1 MAQAFAMNSYLG
13 KQILALVRD
22 GDYAH
27 AGEEEA
33 IELALA
39 GLAKD
44 ASRRLLDA
52 GCGRGGTASYMQ
64 RHGWGRV
71 TGVDLEPKSIDY
83 ARDAFPD
90 GAFMCCDIHDV
101 GAHVGDGFDAVVMFN
116 VLYAIADQAGA
127 LRALAGRAKSGA
139 DLMVFDYVDLGGYA
153 QAPVLD
159 AGRPFL
165 PHPLKI
171 DRVEGLL
178 RDGGWRLQ
186 SVADISA
193 EYRRWYA
200 ALVER
205 VAEKRAAI
213 EALAGADAYEHVHGR
228 YAGLLAAIESGH
240 LGGAVVRATK
250 ARA

>member
-1 MAQAFAMNSYLG
+1 MADAFAMNSYLG

-39 GLAKD
+39 SLPKD

-52 GCGRGGTASYMQ
+52 GCGRGGTAAYMQ

-71 TGVDLEPKSIDY
+71 TGVDLEPKSIEY
-83 ARDAFPD
+83 ARGAFPD
-90 GAFMCCDIHDV
+90 GSFICCDIHDV
-101 GAHVGDGFDAVVMFN
+101 GAHVAGGFDAVVMFN

-127 LRALAGRAKSGA
+127 LRALSGRAKPGA
-139 DLMVFDYVDLGGYA
+139 DLVVFDYVDLGGYA

-165 PHPLKI
+165 PHPINTDEL
-171 DRVEGLL
+171 EALL
-178 RDGGWRLQ
+178 LAGGWRLQ

-193 EYRRWYA
+193 DYRRWYA

-205 VAEKRAAI
+205 IAGKRAAI
-213 EALAGADAYEHVHGR
+213 EALAGADAYDDVLGR
-228 YAGLLAAIESGH
+228 YAGLLAAIESDH
-240 LGGAVVRATK
+240 LGGAIVRATK
-250 ARA
+250 AGV